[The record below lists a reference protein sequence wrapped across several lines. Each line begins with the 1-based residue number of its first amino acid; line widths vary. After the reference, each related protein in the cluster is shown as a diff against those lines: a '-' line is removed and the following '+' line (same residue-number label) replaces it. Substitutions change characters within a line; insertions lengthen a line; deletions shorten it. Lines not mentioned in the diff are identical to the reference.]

1 MRQQNQFRATTMIE
15 PNFPVHEGLDR
26 FEQDLK
32 SLTPKHFPVELPAL
46 PPTGPSWLKI
56 ASVSWLMGLAAGV
69 LVSAIWARLMNGQV
83 PIAEPNLVSQK
94 VGLNPNP
101 PSTNPFGSQSTRAFG
116 VETLAVRSRTI
127 AADLDDDYILQPL
140 MRRNTVHASRW
151 FSGVDVAN
159 RPRSSQTDAAH
170 SSAEDSAIPDPD
182 SFPKHQGQRQLLKM
196 LMESDDLI
204 SI

>member
-1 MRQQNQFRATTMIE
+1 MIE
-15 PNFPVHEGLDR
+15 PNFPMHEGLDR

-32 SLTPKHFPVELPAL
+32 SLTPRPFPVVLPAL

-94 VGLNPNP
+94 VALNPNP

-116 VETLAVRSRTI
+116 VETAAVRSGTI
-127 AADLDDDYILQPL
+127 ATDLDDDYVLQPL
-140 MRRNTVHASRW
+140 MRRNTVNASRR
-151 FSGVDVAN
+151 FSGEA
-159 RPRSSQTDAAH
+159 TH
-170 SSAEDSAIPDPD
+170 SSTEDSAIPDPD

>member
-15 PNFPVHEGLDR
+15 PNFPMHEGLDR

-32 SLTPKHFPVELPAL
+32 SLTPKHLPVVLPAL

-69 LVSAIWARLMNGQV
+69 LVSAIWTRLMNGQV
-83 PIAEPNLVSQK
+83 PIAESNPVSQK
-94 VGLNPNP
+94 VALTPNP
-101 PSTNPFGSQSTRAFG
+101 TSTNPFGSQSTRAFG
-116 VETLAVRSRTI
+116 VETAAVRSRTI
-127 AADLDDDYILQPL
+127 ATDLDDDYVLQPL
-140 MRRNTVHASRW
+140 MRRNRVNGSRW
-151 FSGVDVAN
+151 FSGVDMAN
-159 RPRSSQTDAAH
+159 RPRSSQADATH
-170 SSAEDSAIPDPD
+170 TSTEDSAVPDPN
-182 SFPKHQGQRQLLKM
+182 SFPKYQGQRQLLKM